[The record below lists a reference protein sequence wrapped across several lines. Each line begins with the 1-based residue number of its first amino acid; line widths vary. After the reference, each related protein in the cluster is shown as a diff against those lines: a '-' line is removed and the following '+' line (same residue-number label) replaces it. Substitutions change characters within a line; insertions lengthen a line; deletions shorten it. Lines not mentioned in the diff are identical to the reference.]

1 MSRQGTH
8 AQRDGAELARIRI
21 RQNER
26 QLRSG
31 TRSAVP
37 TLPPLAVSNRVSL
50 ETHRT
55 EEIDRSRHE
64 EKATHLAIHG
74 KQRVTRNTAA
84 LLKKD
89 REEDADSPPGE
100 GWESRVLRHM
110 FPASTASADSTDD
123 GSALDDSDFEEGKN
137 KFPRDGT
144 PDESDSSESAFT
156 VKSSGETADE
166 IRVDGRDGEEEAEA
180 LSSGDDY
187 VDQSSDENE
196 EEDSSNNDQSE
207 SEEQSNFGAL
217 PKLHRTK
224 YKTRKSRK
232 ISVPV
237 LFGSLKT
244 KYVSWEKFHTAFEIF
259 QRETYQQFSKRSST
273 SLKIRNNQMTKNA
286 EALKTAG
293 KRARKTMNLIPT
305 SWVHYSK
312 TLKCVH
318 GQKYKPRGRGKRK
331 HRKVRDMKCSA
342 KLNAHVTATS
352 SGGWEL
358 NVSASGM
365 HSHRISKALWESYAE
380 KRTVKDPMLTK
391 DVEVL
396 HRAGANVKGILR
408 YLRERTDNQV
418 NQEDLNGGKDAEA
431 EKKSAERTEKD
442 DEPNETKNAPKTQ
455 KNQSDSKKKSG
466 VVTWKLADRPL
477 VNRMTKTQR
486 KRAKSKESHIL
497 ARALAAKYREG
508 TIEKMAIDQVVALLD
523 GSYSMF
529 HTKYMVDALVLPTVE
544 VRGKLSVRSYA
555 VGQDIPVG
563 KSIPQMNKV
572 MEAIETIKIID
583 DIDLFA
589 YWPDYGYARLTN

>member
-26 QLRSG
+26 QLRNG

-55 EEIDRSRHE
+55 EEIDRSRHK

-100 GWESRVLRHM
+100 RWESRVLRHM
-110 FPASTASADSTDD
+110 FPANTASADSTDD

-166 IRVDGRDGEEEAEA
+166 IRVDGRDGEEEAKA

-358 NVSASGM
+358 KVSASGM
-365 HSHRISKALWESYAE
+365 HSHRIKAGDYQGDAQ
-380 KRTVKDPMLTK
+380 
-391 DVEVL
+391 
-396 HRAGANVKGILR
+396 A
-408 YLRERTDNQV
+408 DNQV

>member
-1 MSRQGTH
+1 MADSSDLPPYPGHGKITH

-26 QLRSG
+26 QLRSR
-31 TRSAVP
+31 TRTAVP
-37 TLPPLAVSNRVSL
+37 TLPPLVVSNRVSL

-100 GWESRVLRHM
+100 RWESRVLRHM

-123 GSALDDSDFEEGKN
+123 GNDSDFEEGKN

-207 SEEQSNFGAL
+207 SEE
-217 PKLHRTK
+217 H
-224 YKTRKSRK
+224 
-232 ISVPV
+232 
-237 LFGSLKT
+237 
-244 KYVSWEKFHTAFEIF
+244 
-259 QRETYQQFSKRSST
+259 
-273 SLKIRNNQMTKNA
+273 
-286 EALKTAG
+286 
-293 KRARKTMNLIPT
+293 
-305 SWVHYSK
+305 
-312 TLKCVH
+312 
-318 GQKYKPRGRGKRK
+318 
-331 HRKVRDMKCSA
+331 
-342 KLNAHVTATS
+342 
-352 SGGWEL
+352 
-358 NVSASGM
+358 
-365 HSHRISKALWESYAE
+365 HRISKALWESYAE

-408 YLRERTDNQV
+408 YLRERTESEHKANLRNVVEIFKTNNADWHKIRVIMTDKAVHEKDVLYQMFPQATQLLCQWHVVTWLKKQAARLAKLVSKEVKALMSLLVYATSDQEYEDAKGAMLEKIGEAGDYQGDAQADNQV
-418 NQEDLNGGKDAEA
+418 NQEDLN
-431 EKKSAERTEKD
+431 
-442 DEPNETKNAPKTQ
+442 
-455 KNQSDSKKKSG
+455 
-466 VVTWKLADRPL
+466 
-477 VNRMTKTQR
+477 
-486 KRAKSKESHIL
+486 
-497 ARALAAKYREG
+497 
-508 TIEKMAIDQVVALLD
+508 
-523 GSYSMF
+523 
-529 HTKYMVDALVLPTVE
+529 
-544 VRGKLSVRSYA
+544 
-555 VGQDIPVG
+555 DIPVG

-572 MEAIETIKIID
+572 MEAIETIKIVD